1 MLLIS
6 RSSHRTVA
14 PCPVVPFPTALNPT
28 CWDRCL
34 FPLEALYGIHTQ
46 RAIDNFPL
54 AGRPVNRHLV
64 HAYGMV
70 KLACARTN
78 HELGHWSAEKSAA
91 IEQACRE
98 MADGK
103 LDDHIVVDA
112 LQGGAGTSTN
122 MNVNE
127 VLANRA
133 LQILRQPLGT
143 YALVH
148 PLDDLNLHQSTNDT
162 FPTALKVAAIG
173 QFRGLE
179 RDVTALLDAFQ
190 AKEREFAH
198 IVKVG
203 RTQLQ
208 DAVLTTLGRSM
219 GAFADALARDRWRMS
234 KCEERL
240 RMINL
245 GGTAIGTGLGA
256 PRKFIFRAADHLQ
269 QITHMGL
276 ARAENLIDATQ
287 NLDMFVEAS
296 GMLRALAC
304 NLLKISNDL
313 RLLSSGPDAGLGELA
328 LPPRQAGSS
337 IMPGKV
343 NPVIPEAVIQASLAI
358 TAHDQALDIGLCD
371 GQYGVEPVSAPGGR
385 LAPVEPRPGSGRM
398 PHLRS
403 ALRGRPAGERRTVP
417 AACRHVNGD
426 RDRARGLARIHAGP
440 GGRPPC
446 KRTEQAHTTDGARA
460 SPAHARKPAACDLT
474 GSRDPTRLASL
485 RPESGRLPMSRV
497 PRGNRLHIALF
508 GRRNAGKSS
517 LLNALTRQNVSIVSE
532 IAGTTTDPVEKPME
546 LLPIGPVV
554 FIDTA
559 GIDDCG
565 ALGELRV
572 QKTRQ
577 VFDRADIAMI
587 VTEADTWGDF
597 ETSIA
602 RGTAQPLHTARRRIQ

>member
-1 MLLIS
+1 MSSCPI
-6 RSSHRTVA
+6 SHRTESDLLGSL
-14 PCPVVPFPTALNPT
+14 PIPE
-28 CWDRCL
+28 D
-34 FPLEALYGIHTQ
+34 ALYGIHTQ

-54 AGRPVNRHLV
+54 TGRPVNRHLV
-64 HAYGMV
+64 HAFGMV

-78 HELGHWSAEKSAA
+78 HELGHWSAEKSSA

-103 LDDHIVVDA
+103 LDEHIVVDA

-133 LQILRQPLGT
+133 LQILRQPLGS
-143 YALVH
+143 YAFVH

-179 RDVTALLDAFQ
+179 RDVTSLLEAFQ

-256 PRKFIFRAADHLQ
+256 PRKFIFRVTDHLQ
-269 QITHMGL
+269 QITRMGL

-304 NLLKISNDL
+304 NLFKIANDL
-313 RLLSSGPDAGLGELA
+313 RLLSSGPDAGFGEIA

-358 TAHDQALDIGLCD
+358 TAHDQALTSACALGNLELNPFLPLIADALLSSLDLARRACRLF
-371 GQYGVEPVSAPGGR
+371 VENCVA
-385 LAPVEPRPGSGRM
+385 
-398 PHLRS
+398 HLEANSERCRQHVDTATATVT
-403 ALRGRPAGERRTVP
+403 ALVDLLGYSQAQEVARAAREQGKSVPQVVLERRLLTP
-417 AACRHVNGD
+417 EN
-426 RDRARGLARIHAGP
+426 LARAI
-440 GGRPPC
+440 
-446 KRTEQAHTTDGARA
+446 
-460 SPAHARKPAACDLT
+460 SPEAVTQL
-474 GSRDPTRLASL
+474 GSRPD
-485 RPESGRLPMSRV
+485 V
-497 PRGNRLHIALF
+497 
-508 GRRNAGKSS
+508 RNQEGS
-517 LLNALTRQNVSIVSE
+517 
-532 IAGTTTDPVEKPME
+532 P
-546 LLPIGPVV
+546 
-554 FIDTA
+554 
-559 GIDDCG
+559 
-565 ALGELRV
+565 
-572 QKTRQ
+572 
-577 VFDRADIAMI
+577 
-587 VTEADTWGDF
+587 
-597 ETSIA
+597 
-602 RGTAQPLHTARRRIQ
+602 